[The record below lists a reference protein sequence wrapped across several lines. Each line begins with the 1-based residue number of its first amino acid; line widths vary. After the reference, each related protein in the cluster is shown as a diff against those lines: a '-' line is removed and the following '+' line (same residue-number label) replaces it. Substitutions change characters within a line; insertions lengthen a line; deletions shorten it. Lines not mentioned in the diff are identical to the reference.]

1 MFRADFVRGAEYIPP
16 IGFHMQEI
24 AQAHIGLQAM
34 NYTPRL
40 SFSQD
45 GPVAPSKLA
54 DRVGN
59 LHPVPRR
66 PKENILPPV
75 FIISSRRLVMGIVK
89 KSQRDEK
96 ACVRINVHWRNL
108 RNRATV
114 STFLPGWLRSALAS
128 RRRSMALFLGRRPAL
143 VTIKSGFPF
152 AV

>member
-66 PKENILPPV
+66 PKENILPGLHNIQSPTRDGYRQK
-75 FIISSRRLVMGIVK
+75 IAARRESLCPDK
-89 KSQRDEK
+89 CS
-96 ACVRINVHWRNL
+96 
-108 RNRATV
+108 
-114 STFLPGWLRSALAS
+114 LAQ
-128 RRRSMALFLGRRPAL
+128 
-143 VTIKSGFPF
+143 F
-152 AV
+152 AQQGYSID